1 MFMFKQLILF
11 VDETGKDVI
20 TYEEF
25 YIEIQNNKFKC
36 RNNVKTSFHVA
47 DNSLELDLSWDKSES
62 N

>member
-11 VDETGKDVI
+11 LDETGKDVI

-25 YIEIQNNKFKC
+25 HTEICNNKFKC

-47 DNSLELDLSWDKSES
+47 DNSLELDLSWDKFES